1 MIKDI
6 KAFCEAI
13 VSLFDHGQGFASHF
27 SAIFSPIAG
36 EYDLMG
42 KHPEAEQ
49 TIRNAGKYESM
60 MEELKTLVL
69 PELELIESRIAGP
82 SKELSTIMKQI
93 RKTITKR
100 NHKLLDYDRFNNSL
114 TKLRDKKEKSLSD
127 EKNLFKLEQDFE
139 IATNEYEYINT
150 ALKQDLPRFMQLS
163 TQFIDPLFNS
173 FFYMQLNIY
182 YLLLEKL
189 NSFADSA
196 KYEITNM
203 SGSDIERSYEEKRTD
218 AWHTVENLR
227 IVSRIVSVSRMVQT
241 ARSQNNSQRTSSAV
255 SPTSSAGSG
264 SNLRSP
270 PPGRALSSAAAYKKA
285 AVLPPPSHGGAPDSA
300 AQAAPPPYSP
310 SPPANGSSTVVAGAA
325 AAAKKAP
332 PPPPPLKSK
341 PKPKPAVQYVVALYD
356 FTAQAEGDLSFGVGD
371 RIELVQRT
379 ESTEDWWTGRLNGKE
394 GVFPGNYVQET

>member
-1 MIKDI
+1 M
-6 KAFCEAI
+6 
-13 VSLFDHGQGFASHF
+13 L
-27 SAIFSPIAG
+27 
-36 EYDLMG
+36 
-42 KHPEAEQ
+42 
-49 TIRNAGKYESM
+49 
-60 MEELKTLVL
+60 
-69 PELELIESRIAGP
+69 
-82 SKELSTIMKQI
+82 
-93 RKTITKR
+93 
-100 NHKLLDYDRFNNSL
+100 
-114 TKLRDKKEKSLSD
+114 
-127 EKNLFKLEQDFE
+127 NLC
-139 IATNEYEYINT
+139 
-150 ALKQDLPRFMQLS
+150 R
-163 TQFIDPLFNS
+163 
-173 FFYMQLNIY
+173 LNIY

-227 IVSRIVSVSRMVQT
+227 IVSRIVSVCRLCLAPFGGSNSRFSARMVQT

-356 FTAQAEGDLSFGVGD
+356 FTAQVCVIGGQFTITDLVAG
-371 RIELVQRT
+371 
-379 ESTEDWWTGRLNGKE
+379 
-394 GVFPGNYVQET
+394 